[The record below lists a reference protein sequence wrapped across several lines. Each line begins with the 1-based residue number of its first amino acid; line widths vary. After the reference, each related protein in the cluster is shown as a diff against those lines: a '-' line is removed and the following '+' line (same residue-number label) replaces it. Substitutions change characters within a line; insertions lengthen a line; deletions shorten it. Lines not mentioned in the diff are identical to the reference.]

1 MWSNAHEKRNVLQPT
16 KRTYAMT
23 TIETT
28 DNRTKRP
35 NVPTADQTPCPTKH
49 AHAHPAVV
57 YYRLFQNSRLDSKTF
72 GVTDEARQAMGDFLH
87 SMGATA
93 ELIDGRWVLTDK
105 GQVDYMVVTFVD
117 SEAHAQREAQR
128 ILAKQMIANWKAM
141 KAEGRA

>member
-1 MWSNAHEKRNVLQPT
+1 
-16 KRTYAMT
+16 MT

-28 DNRTKRP
+28 DIRTKRP
-35 NVPTADQTPCPTKH
+35 NVPTADNAPCPTKH

-72 GVTDEARQAMGDFLH
+72 GVTDEGRQAMGDFLH

-93 ELIDGRWVLTDK
+93 ELRTDPNGNKSWVLTDK

-117 SEAHAQREAQR
+117 SEAHAKREAQR
-128 ILAKQMIANWKAM
+128 ILAKQMIANWKAS
-141 KAEGRA
+141 KAQEDAAYKTGEQA

>member
-1 MWSNAHEKRNVLQPT
+1 
-16 KRTYAMT
+16 MT
-23 TIETT
+23 TIEIA
-28 DNRTKRP
+28 DIRTKRP
-35 NVPTADQTPCPTKH
+35 NVPTADQTPCPIKH

-72 GVTDEARQAMGDFLH
+72 GVTDEGRQAMGDFLH

-117 SEAHAQREAQR
+117 SEAHAKREAQR

-141 KAEGRA
+141 KAKETTSQTKEQA